1 MLNFDSQIVTIIKA
15 IIQISFMTW
24 LFYQF
29 YLALDRSRIQR
40 MVRMIAVALA
50 IFTVAYIF
58 KLNVLTTLFELMAIP
73 YVVFLCLI
81 FQSELRRSFSG
92 GWLGKSRLKLT
103 TFASISDQID
113 TVLSACIT
121 LKNKRRGALI
131 VFPRRD
137 SLLSVI
143 NSGTL
148 LDAQLSSQLILTVF
162 DHDTPLHDGA
172 IVINGNKIISAGC
185 YLPLS
190 EQTDIKK
197 TFGTRHRAALGICEE
212 TDAVV
217 IVVSEETGTLTLA
230 YNAGLYYDLSREQI
244 SRILPALFSNQ
255 EVGQKEEEKEETY
268 DEKK

>member
-1 MLNFDSQIVTIIKA
+1 MLNFDSQTVTIIKA
-15 IIQISFMTW
+15 IFQISFLAW

-29 YLALDRSRIQR
+29 YMALDRSKIQR
-40 MVRMIAVALA
+40 MVRMIAAAFAV
-50 IFTVAYIF
+50 FTGAYI
-58 KLNVLTTLFELMAIP
+58 LRLEVLVTLFEYLAIP

-81 FQSELRRSFSG
+81 FQSELRRSFSS

-103 TFASISDQID
+103 TLASITDQID
-113 TVLSACIT
+113 TVLSACIN

-137 SLLSVI
+137 TLTSVI
-143 NSGTL
+143 NSGTT

-172 IVINGNKIISAGC
+172 IVINGDKIVAAGC

-217 IVVSEETGTLTLA
+217 IVVSEETGALTLA
-230 YNAGLYYDLSREQI
+230 YNAGLYYDLSRDQI
-244 SRILPALFSNQ
+244 KRILPALFSNQ
-255 EVGQKEEEKEETY
+255 ELKEDDIKEDVSDEQK
-268 DEKK
+268 

>member
-1 MLNFDSQIVTIIKA
+1 MLNFDSQVVTIIKA
-15 IIQISFMTW
+15 IIQISFMSW

-50 IFTVAYIF
+50 VFTVAYIF
-58 KLNVLTTLFELMAIP
+58 KLNVLTTLFEFLAIP

-103 TFASISDQID
+103 TFASLTDQID
-113 TVLSACIT
+113 TVLSACTT

-137 SLLSVI
+137 SLMSVI

-172 IVINGNKIISAGC
+172 IVINGDKIVSAGC

-217 IVVSEETGTLTLA
+217 IVVSEETGALTLA
-230 YNAGLYYDLSREQI
+230 YNAGLYYDLSKEQI
-244 SRILPALFSNQ
+244 VRILPALFSNH
-255 EVGQKEEEKEETY
+255 EFGRENVTKEDAN
-268 DEKK
+268 DE